1 LSDDPART
9 GSVMRPAPL
18 RPLALIGNVN
28 IDIII
33 GAAEPWPRPGTE
45 IMVDHGEVRV
55 GGAVGN
61 TALALTAMELPFQ
74 LAANTGKDHLGD
86 WLRDAFADHSASWPV
101 EATATTFSVG
111 VTHPDGERTFF
122 TMPGH
127 IPLLSLQT
135 VQHCLDIEKLRGGI
149 ALIAGCYLTDRLTA
163 TYAELFAWLR
173 TFDVEIALDT
183 GWPVAGWVPEVLT
196 ATRSWL
202 PHCQH
207 FLVNEV
213 EITSLAG
220 TETVAAAMEQIA
232 RLMPA
237 DAKLVVK
244 LGAGGAI
251 GLHRGEVARAKAP
264 QVTPIDTIGAGDVFN
279 GGYLAALARGEDFQA
294 AIETGVNVASRAIST
309 LPRRYDVAGSAD
321 ETSKATEPQI
331 PDRTA

>member
-1 LSDDPART
+1 
-9 GSVMRPAPL
+9 MRP

-33 GAAEPWPRPGTE
+33 GAAQPWPQPGTE

-61 TALALTAMELPFQ
+61 TALALAAMELPFQ
-74 LAANTGKDHLGD
+74 LAANTGQDHFGD
-86 WLRDAFADHSASWPV
+86 WLRKAFAAHSASWPV
-101 EATATTFSVG
+101 EPTATTFSVG

-135 VQHCLDIEKLRGGI
+135 VRHCLDIETLRGGI

-163 TYAELFAWLR
+163 DYAELFAWLR
-173 TFDVEIALDT
+173 RHDIEIALDT
-183 GWPVAGWVPEVLT
+183 GWPIAGWVPEVLS

-202 PHCQH
+202 PHCRH

-232 RLMPA
+232 RLMPG
-237 DAKLVVK
+237 DARLVVK
-244 LGAGGAI
+244 LGAEGAV
-251 GLHRGEVARAKAP
+251 GLHRGAVARVEAP
-264 QVTPIDTIGAGDVFN
+264 QVTPVDTIGAGDVFN
-279 GGYLAALARGEDFQA
+279 AGYLAALARGQDFQA
-294 AIETGVNVASRAIST
+294 ALETGVNVASRAIST
-309 LPRRYDVAGSAD
+309 LPRRYDVAGAAD
-321 ETSKATEPQI
+321 EMQVAEPQI